1 MDHRVEIYYFEDG
14 SVYVAP
20 RKGARTDEQII
31 QDGLREESD
40 SPVYQALKAGLYI
53 GQKLVG
59 DGYSKKEA
67 ESRAQSIVDYFR
79 SPAIGRRVLNQKP
92 YKV

>member
-14 SVYVAP
+14 AVYVAP
-20 RKGARTDEQII
+20 RQGARTDEQII
-31 QDGLREESD
+31 QDGLREESN
-40 SPVYQALKAGLYI
+40 SPVYRALKSGLYS

-59 DGYSKKEA
+59 DGYSKAEA
-67 ESRAQSIVDYFR
+67 ESRAQSIIDYFR
-79 SPAIGRRVLNQKP
+79 AVGRKVLNVKG